1 MGKTVTADQ
10 FKKAIDGAG
19 IESVK
24 YWSGWKNEWRG
35 MKWKGKNKNPQF
47 LVLHH
52 TAGAS
57 TESTSPS
64 HKGNQTS
71 ADEGQAKFV
80 NRHPSFDP
88 SLPASQFT
96 LRRSGHLDVN
106 TYNVC
111 YHAGEG
117 SFKGTEWSGHNVP
130 DNAGNSY
137 GLGIEIVSKGQK
149 DDLTEAQWQTLAKL
163 AVALK
168 DLYGWK
174 DTSTYFF
181 PRHKD
186 WAPKR
191 KVDIKASNK
200 KVQTK
205 FTEYAGQ
212 WDGKTPD
219 YDVLKKADED
229 RTLASKAVWRLAC
242 RLADIGYGGKNW
254 KPELYVQTWPVK
266 TMIEYNERWAPDMED
281 KSVLGPKAFTRI
293 FEEGK

>member
-1 MGKTVTADQ
+1 MSKAVTADQ

-57 TESTSPS
+57 TSSTDPK

-106 TYNVC
+106 TFNVC

-137 GLGIEIVSKGQK
+137 GLGIEIVSKGIE
-149 DDLTEAQWQTLAKL
+149 DDLCEAQWQTLAKL

-181 PRHKD
+181 PRHRD

-200 KVQTK
+200 RVQKK
-205 FTEYAGQ
+205 FDEYAGQ
-212 WDGKTPD
+212 WDGHTPD
-219 YDVLKKADED
+219 YDVLKKGDMD
-229 RTLASKAVWRLAC
+229 RTLASKAVWRLSC

-254 KPELYVQTWPVK
+254 KPELYSQTWPVK
-266 TMIEYNERWAPDMED
+266 AMEQYNAKWAPDMEQP
-281 KSVLGPKAFTRI
+281 STLGPKAFTRI